1 MYGYKIIYHCS
12 DFDKP
17 QEFICTSKSLLTAI
31 NYAKKFIEFNQKNNL
46 GAFYELITVVENV

>member
-12 DFDKP
+12 DFKEP
-17 QEFICTSKSLLTAI
+17 QQFICKTKSLMAAI

-46 GAFYELITVVENV
+46 NAFYELITVVENV

>member
-12 DFDKP
+12 YFDEP
-17 QEFICTSKSLLTAI
+17 QEFTFTSKSLLAAI